1 MSEQIKLI
9 PGKNA
14 DEAME
19 IDTDHP
25 LCEQSKLIKGL
36 IEQQNYEDGVEVENP
51 KDKAVLEKVL
61 AFAVY
66 MKDHESPKIEKPIP
80 EPIRDFKDIPDMPA
94 FFTTF
99 LSCDKYGLSD
109 LMMAAIDLELDTLR
123 ELIGAKVCLEIRGMT
138 VQQIRD
144 YYEFTPEEIGFTPEE
159 EELNMEELECAKL
172 AYGDK
177 WMNNGK

>member
-1 MSEQIKLI
+1 MSEMITLH
-9 PGKNA
+9 PGKNKE
-14 DEAME
+14 EAVE
-19 IDTDHP
+19 IDVEHP
-25 LCEQSKLIKGL
+25 LCQQSKLLKGL
-36 IEQQNYEDGVEVENP
+36 IDAQNFEEGVDVENP
-51 KDKAVLEKVL
+51 KDKEVLTKVL
-61 AFAVY
+61 AFADY
-66 MKDHESPKIEKPIP
+66 MKDHSPPKIDKPIP
-80 EPIRDFKDIPDMPA
+80 EQIRDFKDIPDMPE